1 MNKKEGNITITL
13 TFAISLIC
21 IVIITVYVINMIIP
35 FIWYQKLENIA
46 NKYVYIIEKYG
57 YLTENEEKE
66 LYQDL
71 KQDGFDTNL
80 IELDCPKQ
88 YLDYGTMFKFEIKY
102 KLYQNYN
109 IINNGIKSETK
120 EVSLNITK
128 YSYSKI

>member
-1 MNKKEGNITITL
+1 MIT
-13 TFAISLIC
+13 
-21 IVIITVYVINMIIP
+21 P
-35 FIWYQKLENIA
+35 FIWYQKLENVA

-57 YLTENEEKE
+57 YLTENEEKA
-66 LYQDL
+66 LYEDL
-71 KQDGFDTNL
+71 EQDGFNTSL

-120 EVSLNITK
+120 EVSLNIKK